1 MKPQIP
7 ENDQTDQIPRWQLSK
22 RSPMLIASLCTFGLF
37 WLCGAGY
44 SHRLSYSEFRSI
56 KREIADLPQEERNR
70 LERNL
75 ARYQKLSPAEQQRY
89 WELHNYVEQQQLEP
103 LVDGYIE
110 WLQSLNPFERE
121 RLRNSPE
128 PAAQIAVVEA
138 ILRESRQKDVQLLP
152 ELISRMLD
160 RNDRRMSSLLWMLD
174 PSRSVNNTTPYLM
187 TEEQLNKIID
197 EILFDQLGTA
207 QRDQIEQTKAT
218 GIKKKFHILSASL
231 ANTHDAPANW
241 PPEQTMRI
249 VRQEGFEFQPS
260 PEQNDRAWSPST
272 AVYERI
278 AFRSLLIR
286 SLLVSEMNSFAQK
299 DQVSNNELQSFFARL
314 EPNKQAALLDSPA
327 DYQAEALKWL
337 YLWDAHQNE
346 SVFTNGVFVQ
356 SVLWEM
362 RPSFSGFRRGG
373 SSEGRGPDG
382 RGSDDRRP
390 GDRRPDDRPGPPPFN
405 GPNGNPPDRPEPLP
419 PRE

>member
-1 MKPQIP
+1 MKTTQQDP
-7 ENDQTDQIPRWQLSK
+7 EQTVLVNRRQWPTQ
-22 RSPMLIASLCTFGLF
+22 SPIVIAAVCSFGLF

-56 KREIADLPQEERNR
+56 KREIAELPQEERNR

-89 WELHNYVEQQQLEP
+89 WELHDYVEQQQLEP
-103 LVDGYIE
+103 LVDGYME

-121 RLRNSPE
+121 RLRTSPE

-187 TEEQLNKIID
+187 TEEQLDTVID
-197 EILFDQLGTA
+197 EILFNELGTA

-218 GIKKKFHILSASL
+218 EIKRKFHILSASL
-231 ANTHDAPANW
+231 ANTHEAPANW
-241 PPEQTMRI
+241 PPEQTMRQI
-249 VRQEGFEFQPS
+249 RQAGFEF
-260 PEQNDRAWSPST
+260 EQSRDEEIRGWSPPP
-272 AVYERI
+272 ALYERI

-314 EPNKQAALLDSPA
+314 EANKQAALLDSPA

-346 SVFTNGVFVQ
+346 SVFTQGQFVQ
-356 SVLWEM
+356 NVLWEM
-362 RPSFSGFRRGG
+362 RPSFNGFRRG
-373 SSEGRGPDG
+373 GPDG
-382 RGSDDRRP
+382 RGSDGRGPD
-390 GDRRPDDRPGPPPFN
+390 GRRPDDRPGPPPRNN
-405 GPNGNPPDRPEPLP
+405 GPNGPPGERPESA
-419 PRE
+419 PRLE

>member
-1 MKPQIP
+1 MKTLSDP
-7 ENDQTDQIPRWQLSK
+7 ERTVLISRRQWPAP
-22 RSPMLIASLCTFGLF
+22 SPVILAAVCSFGLF

-44 SHRLSYSEFRSI
+44 GHRLSYSEFRSI
-56 KREIADLPQEERNR
+56 KREIAELPQEDRSR

-89 WELHNYVEQQQLEP
+89 WELHNYVEQQQLHP
-103 LVDGYIE
+103 LVDGYME

-174 PSRSVNNTTPYLM
+174 PSRSINNTTPYLM
-187 TEEQLNKIID
+187 TEAQLDRVID
-197 EILFDQLGTA
+197 DILFNQLGTA
-207 QRDQIEQTKAT
+207 QRDQIEQTKTT

-231 ANTHDAPANW
+231 ANTHEAPANW
-241 PPEQTMRI
+241 PPEQTLRQI
-249 VRQEGFEFQPS
+249 RQEGFKF
-260 PEQNDRAWSPST
+260 EQTPDEGERGWSPPP

-286 SLLVSEMNSFAQK
+286 SLLVAEMNSFAQK
-299 DQVSNNELQSFFARL
+299 DQVTNNELQSFFARL

-346 SVFTNGVFVQ
+346 SVFTNGMFVQ
-356 SVLWEM
+356 NVLWEM
-362 RPSFSGFRRGG
+362 RPSFSGFRRGSDG
-373 SSEGRGPDG
+373 RGPEGRGPEG
-382 RGSDDRRP
+382 RP
-390 GDRRPDDRPGPPPFN
+390 GDRRPEDRPGPPP
-405 GPNGNPPDRPEPLP
+405 PNGRPGERPEPFP